1 MGDYAVHIDRR
12 IFVSG
17 ILAVGAGS
25 LAGCAGGGARQSAQ
39 MGPLNA
45 DGTPNQAELMKPGP
59 LGEMVLGSPTA
70 PTTIIEYASLSCPF
84 CHKFHLTTYPRIKKE
99 LIDTGKVRYIIR
111 EFPIGRS
118 AGAAAIIARCAPA
131 KDYFVLYDKFLTQ
144 QNKWVS
150 QNVRPNA
157 IYKIAAQT
165 GMTRKAFD
173 ACLSNKDVEEG
184 LRMVKERG
192 RAFGVSGTPT
202 FFINGKKARGALTFD
217 QIMEMLGTQVT

>member
-39 MGPLNA
+39 MDPLNA
-45 DGTPNQAELMKPGP
+45 DGTPNQAELMKLGP
-59 LGEMVLGSPTA
+59 LGEKVLGSPTA